1 MAETLRGV
9 RILLRLRLH
18 HTKVRVT
25 QLLYATG
32 TDFGEDTSL
41 MDRWYQLYVVLVL
54 LVILVLT
61 WAYLLDLAEGIGAT
75 LGVPGASTLLGL
87 LWVLPL
93 VVCVTS
99 VVHYL
104 RTPSVPLTHPDIELL
119 SGVLTPAAWVA
130 ASAVPVLLRSVVLGL
145 IGGRLMG
152 AVLQAVVSPVALT
165 LAVAVALVLA
175 VALGWACGLARLVR
189 LVPHPRFDRASIVQS
204 NALYADLQ
212 LMASWAAQA
221 PITYE
226 EQRRRRIL
234 AGRRPIL
241 SLPQT
246 TGARLLVARALL
258 SHLRQCEGL
267 KDLMEWGAFLVPAG
281 AVLVTSSADLGLR
294 LMWMTLGSLSLG
306 RARELTRVFRDDCR
320 VRLVGDAIAC
330 SRTLFRLLLLD
341 SLPAVAFTVLLGLV
355 VVACLSLPFSPIASS
370 ACGAPGILSMLVITL
385 SLVATLLFAGGIDV
399 LSRRSAR
406 ARPDFLLLAFFY
418 LLGVGGLSLVG
429 PLWAACGGC
438 AYAVALAGICVAD
451 ARAAQEP
458 LR

>member
-1 MAETLRGV
+1 MAETLRGA

-93 VVCVTS
+93 VACVTS

-258 SHLRQCEGL
+258 SHLRQREGL

-281 AVLVTSSADLGLR
+281 AVLVASSADLGLR

-385 SLVATLLFAGGIDV
+385 SLVATLLFAGVIDV

>member
-54 LVILVLT
+54 LVTFILT

-93 VVCVTS
+93 VACVTS

-175 VALGWACGLARLVR
+175 VALGWACGLARLMR
-189 LVPHPRFDRASIVQS
+189 LVPHPCFDRASIVQS

-212 LMASWAAQA
+212 SMTSWAAQA

-241 SLPQT
+241 SLPRT

-258 SHLRQCEGL
+258 SHLRQREGL

-281 AVLVTSSADLGLR
+281 AVLVASSADLGLR

-320 VRLVGDAIAC
+320 VRLVGDAIARP
-330 SRTLFRLLLLD
+330 RTLFRLLLLD

-406 ARPDFLLLAFFY
+406 ARPDFLLLVFFY

-438 AYAVALAGICVAD
+438 VYAVALAGICVAD
-451 ARAAQEP
+451 ACAAQEP

>member
-87 LWVLPL
+87 LWVIPL

-119 SGVLTPAAWVA
+119 SGVLTPAAWVV

-175 VALGWACGLARLVR
+175 VALGWACGLARLMR
-189 LVPHPRFDRASIVQS
+189 LVPHPCFDRASIVQS

-226 EQRRRRIL
+226 EQRRCRIL

-258 SHLRQCEGL
+258 SHLRQREGL

-281 AVLVTSSADLGLR
+281 AVLVASSADLGLR

-320 VRLVGDAIAC
+320 VRLVGDAIARP
-330 SRTLFRLLLLD
+330 RTLFRLLLLD
-341 SLPAVAFTVLLGLV
+341 SLPAVALTVLLGLV
-355 VVACLSLPFSPIASS
+355 AVACLSLPFSPIASS
-370 ACGAPGILSMLVITL
+370 ACGAPGILSMLAITL
-385 SLVATLLFAGGIDV
+385 SLVATPLFAGGIDV

-406 ARPDFLLLAFFY
+406 ARPDFLLLVFFY

>member
-1 MAETLRGV
+1 
-9 RILLRLRLH
+9 
-18 HTKVRVT
+18 
-25 QLLYATG
+25 
-32 TDFGEDTSL
+32 

-54 LVILVLT
+54 LVTLVMT

-87 LWVLPL
+87 LWVIPL

-119 SGVLTPAAWVA
+119 SGVLTPAAWVV

-165 LAVAVALVLA
+165 LAVAVALVFA
-175 VALGWACGLARLVR
+175 VALGWACGLARLMR
-189 LVPHPRFDRASIVQS
+189 LVPHPCFDRASIVQS

-212 LMASWAAQA
+212 SMASWAAQA

-234 AGRRPIL
+234 AGRKPIL

-258 SHLRQCEGL
+258 SHLRQREGL

-281 AVLVTSSADLGLR
+281 AVLVASSADLGLR
-294 LMWMTLGSLSLG
+294 LMWMTCCSLSLG

-320 VRLVGDAIAC
+320 VRLVGDAIARP
-330 SRTLFRLLLLD
+330 RTLFRLLLLD
-341 SLPAVAFTVLLGLV
+341 SLPAVALTVLLGLV
-355 VVACLSLPFSPIASS
+355 AVACLSLPFSPIASS
-370 ACGAPGILSMLVITL
+370 ACGAPGILSMLAITL
-385 SLVATLLFAGGIDV
+385 SLVATPLFAGGIDV

-406 ARPDFLLLAFFY
+406 ARPDFLLLVFFC

-429 PLWAACGGC
+429 PLWAVCGGC

>member
-54 LVILVLT
+54 LVTFIMT

-87 LWVLPL
+87 LWVIPL

-119 SGVLTPAAWVA
+119 SGVLTPAAWVV

-175 VALGWACGLARLVR
+175 VALGWACGLARLMR
-189 LVPHPRFDRASIVQS
+189 LVPHPCFDRASIVQS

-212 LMASWAAQA
+212 SMTSWAAQA

-258 SHLRQCEGL
+258 SHLRQREGL

-281 AVLVTSSADLGLR
+281 AVLVASSADLGLR

-320 VRLVGDAIAC
+320 VRLVGDAIARP
-330 SRTLFRLLLLD
+330 RTLFRLLLLD
-341 SLPAVAFTVLLGLV
+341 SLPAVALTVLLGLV

-370 ACGAPGILSMLVITL
+370 ACGAPGILSMLAITL
-385 SLVATLLFAGGIDV
+385 SLVATPLFAGGIDV

-406 ARPDFLLLAFFY
+406 ARPDFLLLVFFY

-438 AYAVALAGICVAD
+438 AYAVVLAGICVTD

>member
-1 MAETLRGV
+1 
-9 RILLRLRLH
+9 
-18 HTKVRVT
+18 
-25 QLLYATG
+25 
-32 TDFGEDTSL
+32 

-54 LVILVLT
+54 LVTFILT

-87 LWVLPL
+87 LWVIPL

-119 SGVLTPAAWVA
+119 SGVLTPAAWVV

-175 VALGWACGLARLVR
+175 VALGWACGLARLMR
-189 LVPHPRFDRASIVQS
+189 LVPHPCFDRASIVQS

-212 LMASWAAQA
+212 SMTSWAAQA

-226 EQRRRRIL
+226 GQRRRRIL

-246 TGARLLVARALL
+246 TGARLL
-258 SHLRQCEGL
+258 
-267 KDLMEWGAFLVPAG
+267 
-281 AVLVTSSADLGLR
+281 
-294 LMWMTLGSLSLG
+294 SLDRKS
-306 RARELTRVFRDDCR
+306 
-320 VRLVGDAIAC
+320 
-330 SRTLFRLLLLD
+330 
-341 SLPAVAFTVLLGLV
+341 V
-355 VVACLSLPFSPIASS
+355 V
-370 ACGAPGILSMLVITL
+370 
-385 SLVATLLFAGGIDV
+385 
-399 LSRRSAR
+399 
-406 ARPDFLLLAFFY
+406 
-418 LLGVGGLSLVG
+418 
-429 PLWAACGGC
+429 
-438 AYAVALAGICVAD
+438 
-451 ARAAQEP
+451 
-458 LR
+458 

>member
-18 HTKVRVT
+18 HAKARVT

-32 TDFGEDTSL
+32 TDFSEDTSL

-54 LVILVLT
+54 LVTFILI

-93 VVCVTS
+93 VACVTS

-212 LMASWAAQA
+212 SMTSWAAQA

-258 SHLRQCEGL
+258 SHLRQREGL
-267 KDLMEWGAFLVPAG
+267 KDLMEWGVFLVPAG
-281 AVLVTSSADLGLR
+281 AVLVASSADLGLR

-341 SLPAVAFTVLLGLV
+341 SLPAVALTVLLGLV
-355 VVACLSLPFSPIASS
+355 AVACLSLPFSPIASS
-370 ACGAPGILSMLVITL
+370 ACGAPGILSMLAITL

-406 ARPDFLLLAFFY
+406 ARPDFLLLVFFY

-451 ARAAQEP
+451 ARAAQES

>member
-54 LVILVLT
+54 LVTFILT

-87 LWVLPL
+87 LWVIPL

-119 SGVLTPAAWVA
+119 SGVLTPAAWVV

-258 SHLRQCEGL
+258 SHLRQREGL

-281 AVLVTSSADLGLR
+281 AVLVASSADLGLR

>member
-1 MAETLRGV
+1 
-9 RILLRLRLH
+9 
-18 HTKVRVT
+18 
-25 QLLYATG
+25 
-32 TDFGEDTSL
+32 

-87 LWVLPL
+87 LWVIPL

-175 VALGWACGLARLVR
+175 VALGWACGLARLMR
-189 LVPHPRFDRASIVQS
+189 LVPHPCFDRASIVQS

-212 LMASWAAQA
+212 SMASWAAQA

-234 AGRRPIL
+234 AGRKPIL
-241 SLPQT
+241 SLPRT

-258 SHLRQCEGL
+258 SHLRQREGL

-281 AVLVTSSADLGLR
+281 AVLVASSADLGLR

-320 VRLVGDAIAC
+320 VRLVGDAIARP
-330 SRTLFRLLLLD
+330 RTLFRLLLLD
-341 SLPAVAFTVLLGLV
+341 SLPAVALTVLLGLV
-355 VVACLSLPFSPIASS
+355 AVACLSLPFPPSPR
-370 ACGAPGILSMLVITL
+370 P
-385 SLVATLLFAGGIDV
+385 LVAPQASCQCWPSRSRSWRPRSLPVASMSSRGGQHG
-399 LSRRSAR
+399 R
-406 ARPDFLLLAFFY
+406 ARTSYFLSSSTCWE
-418 LLGVGGLSLVG
+418 LGVSRSWGRSGRHV
-429 PLWAACGGC
+429 AA
-438 AYAVALAGICVAD
+438 APMPW
-451 ARAAQEP
+451 P
-458 LR
+458 LRGSV

>member
-281 AVLVTSSADLGLR
+281 AVLVASSADLGLR

>member
-258 SHLRQCEGL
+258 SHLRQREGL

-281 AVLVTSSADLGLR
+281 AVLVASSADLGLR

>member
-18 HTKVRVT
+18 HAKARVT

-32 TDFGEDTSL
+32 TDFSEDTSL

-54 LVILVLT
+54 LVTFILT

-87 LWVLPL
+87 LWVIPL

-119 SGVLTPAAWVA
+119 SGVLTPAAWVV

-258 SHLRQCEGL
+258 SHLRQREGL

-281 AVLVTSSADLGLR
+281 AVLVASSADLGLR

-320 VRLVGDAIAC
+320 VRLVGDAIARP
-330 SRTLFRLLLLD
+330 RTLFRLLLLD
-341 SLPAVAFTVLLGLV
+341 SLPAVVLTVLLGLV
-355 VVACLSLPFSPIASS
+355 AVACLSLPFSPIASS
-370 ACGAPGILSMLVITL
+370 ACGAPGILSMLAITL
-385 SLVATLLFAGGIDV
+385 SLVATPLFAGGIDV

-406 ARPDFLLLAFFY
+406 ARPDFLLLVFFY

-438 AYAVALAGICVAD
+438 AYAVVLAEICVAD
-451 ARAAQEP
+451 ARAVQEP

>member
-1 MAETLRGV
+1 
-9 RILLRLRLH
+9 
-18 HTKVRVT
+18 
-25 QLLYATG
+25 
-32 TDFGEDTSL
+32 

-54 LVILVLT
+54 LVTFILT

-87 LWVLPL
+87 LWVIPL

-119 SGVLTPAAWVA
+119 SGVLTPAAWVV

-189 LVPHPRFDRASIVQS
+189 LVPHPCFDRASIVQS

-212 LMASWAAQA
+212 SMTSWAAQA

-234 AGRRPIL
+234 AGRKPIL

-258 SHLRQCEGL
+258 SHLRQREGL

-281 AVLVTSSADLGLR
+281 AVLVASSADLGLR

-320 VRLVGDAIAC
+320 VRLVGDVIARP
-330 SRTLFRLLLLD
+330 RTLFRLLLLD
-341 SLPAVAFTVLLGLV
+341 SLPAVVLTVLLGLV
-355 VVACLSLPFSPIASS
+355 AIACLSLPFFPIASS
-370 ACGAPGILSMLVITL
+370 ACGAPGILSMLAITL
-385 SLVATLLFAGGIDV
+385 SLVATPLFAGGIDV

-406 ARPDFLLLAFFY
+406 ARPDFLLLVFFC

-451 ARAAQEP
+451 SRAAQGP

>member
-119 SGVLTPAAWVA
+119 SGVLTPAAWVV

-258 SHLRQCEGL
+258 SHLRQREGL

-281 AVLVTSSADLGLR
+281 AVLVASSADLGLR

-355 VVACLSLPFSPIASS
+355 AVACLSLPFSPIASS
-370 ACGAPGILSMLVITL
+370 ACGAPGILSMLAITL

-406 ARPDFLLLAFFY
+406 ARPDFLLLVFFY

-451 ARAAQEP
+451 ARAVQEP

>member
-54 LVILVLT
+54 LVTLILT

-119 SGVLTPAAWVA
+119 SGVLTPAAWVV

-175 VALGWACGLARLVR
+175 VALGWACGLARLMR

-258 SHLRQCEGL
+258 SHLRQREGL

-281 AVLVTSSADLGLR
+281 AVLVASSADLGLR

-320 VRLVGDAIAC
+320 VRLVGDAIARP
-330 SRTLFRLLLLD
+330 RTLFRLLLLD
-341 SLPAVAFTVLLGLV
+341 SLPAVVLTVLLGLV
-355 VVACLSLPFSPIASS
+355 AVACLSLPFSPIASS
-370 ACGAPGILSMLVITL
+370 ACGAPGILSMLAITL

-406 ARPDFLLLAFFY
+406 ARPDFLLLVFFY

-438 AYAVALAGICVAD
+438 AYAVALAEICVAD
-451 ARAAQEP
+451 ARAVQEP

>member
-1 MAETLRGV
+1 
-9 RILLRLRLH
+9 
-18 HTKVRVT
+18 
-25 QLLYATG
+25 
-32 TDFGEDTSL
+32 

-54 LVILVLT
+54 LVTLVMT

-87 LWVLPL
+87 LWVIPL

-119 SGVLTPAAWVA
+119 SGVLTPAAWVV

-189 LVPHPRFDRASIVQS
+189 LVPHPCFDRASIVQS

-212 LMASWAAQA
+212 SMTSWAAQA

-234 AGRRPIL
+234 AGRKPIL

-258 SHLRQCEGL
+258 SHLRQREGL

-281 AVLVTSSADLGLR
+281 AVLVASSADLGLR

-320 VRLVGDAIAC
+320 VRLVGDVIARP
-330 SRTLFRLLLLD
+330 RTLFRLLLLD
-341 SLPAVAFTVLLGLV
+341 SLPAVVLTVLLGLV
-355 VVACLSLPFSPIASS
+355 AIACLSLPFFPIASS
-370 ACGAPGILSMLVITL
+370 ACGAPGILSMLAITL
-385 SLVATLLFAGGIDV
+385 SLVATPLFAGGIDV

-406 ARPDFLLLAFFY
+406 ARPDFLLLVFFC

-451 ARAAQEP
+451 SRAAQGP

>member
-18 HTKVRVT
+18 HAKARVT
-25 QLLYATG
+25 QLLYVTG
-32 TDFGEDTSL
+32 TDFSEDTSL

-54 LVILVLT
+54 LVTFILT

-87 LWVLPL
+87 LWVIPL

-119 SGVLTPAAWVA
+119 SGVLTPAAWVV

-175 VALGWACGLARLVR
+175 VALGWACGLARLMR

-258 SHLRQCEGL
+258 SHLRQREGL
-267 KDLMEWGAFLVPAG
+267 KDLMEWGAFFVPAG
-281 AVLVTSSADLGLR
+281 AVLVASSADLGLR

>member
-87 LWVLPL
+87 LWVIPL

-258 SHLRQCEGL
+258 SHLRQREGL

-281 AVLVTSSADLGLR
+281 AVLVASSADLGLR

-341 SLPAVAFTVLLGLV
+341 SLPAVALTVLLGLV
-355 VVACLSLPFSPIASS
+355 TVACLSLPFSPIASS
-370 ACGAPGILSMLVITL
+370 ACGAPGILSTLAITP

-406 ARPDFLLLAFFY
+406 ARPDLLLLVFFY

>member
-25 QLLYATG
+25 QLLYAAG

-54 LVILVLT
+54 LVTFILT

-119 SGVLTPAAWVA
+119 SGVLTPAAWVV

-258 SHLRQCEGL
+258 SHLRQREGL

-281 AVLVTSSADLGLR
+281 AVLVASSADLGLR

-406 ARPDFLLLAFFY
+406 ARPDFLLLVFFY

-438 AYAVALAGICVAD
+438 AYAVALAGICVVD
-451 ARAAQEP
+451 ARAAQDP

>member
-1 MAETLRGV
+1 
-9 RILLRLRLH
+9 
-18 HTKVRVT
+18 
-25 QLLYATG
+25 
-32 TDFGEDTSL
+32 

-54 LVILVLT
+54 LVTLILT

-130 ASAVPVLLRSVVLGL
+130 ASAVRVLLRSVVMGL
-145 IGGRLMG
+145 IGGCLIG

-258 SHLRQCEGL
+258 SHLRQREGL

-281 AVLVTSSADLGLR
+281 AVLVASSADLGLR

-320 VRLVGDAIAC
+320 VRLVGDAIARP
-330 SRTLFRLLLLD
+330 RTLFRLLLLD
-341 SLPAVAFTVLLGLV
+341 SLPAVALTVLLGLV
-355 VVACLSLPFSPIASS
+355 TVACLSLPFSPIASS
-370 ACGAPGILSMLVITL
+370 ACGAPGILSMLAITL

-406 ARPDFLLLAFFY
+406 ARPDLLLLAFFY

-451 ARAAQEP
+451 ARAAQES

>member
-1 MAETLRGV
+1 
-9 RILLRLRLH
+9 
-18 HTKVRVT
+18 
-25 QLLYATG
+25 
-32 TDFGEDTSL
+32 

-54 LVILVLT
+54 LVTLVLT

-87 LWVLPL
+87 LWVIPL

-119 SGVLTPAAWVA
+119 SGVLTPAAWVV

-175 VALGWACGLARLVR
+175 VALGWACGLARLMR
-189 LVPHPRFDRASIVQS
+189 LVPHPCFDRASIVQS

-212 LMASWAAQA
+212 SMASWAAQA

-258 SHLRQCEGL
+258 SHLRQREGL

-281 AVLVTSSADLGLR
+281 AVLVASSADLGLR
-294 LMWMTLGSLSLG
+294 LMWMTCCSLSLG

-320 VRLVGDAIAC
+320 VRLVGDAIARP
-330 SRTLFRLLLLD
+330 RTLFRLLLLD

-355 VVACLSLPFSPIASS
+355 AVACLSLPFSPIASS
-370 ACGAPGILSMLVITL
+370 ACGAPGILSMLAITL
-385 SLVATLLFAGGIDV
+385 SLVATPLFAGGIDV

-406 ARPDFLLLAFFY
+406 ARPDFLLLVFFY

>member
-18 HTKVRVT
+18 HAKARVT

-32 TDFGEDTSL
+32 TDFSEDTSL

-54 LVILVLT
+54 LVTFIMT

-87 LWVLPL
+87 LWVIPL

-119 SGVLTPAAWVA
+119 SGVLTPAAWVV

-175 VALGWACGLARLVR
+175 VALGWVCGLARLMR
-189 LVPHPRFDRASIVQS
+189 LVPHPCFDRASIVQS

-212 LMASWAAQA
+212 SMTSWAAQA

-241 SLPQT
+241 SLPRT

-258 SHLRQCEGL
+258 SHLRQREGL

-281 AVLVTSSADLGLR
+281 AVLVASSADLGLR
-294 LMWMTLGSLSLG
+294 LMWMTCCSLSLG

-320 VRLVGDAIAC
+320 VRLVGDAIARP
-330 SRTLFRLLLLD
+330 RTLFRLLLLD

-355 VVACLSLPFSPIASS
+355 AVACLSLPFSPIASS
-370 ACGAPGILSMLVITL
+370 ACGAPGILSMLAITL

-406 ARPDFLLLAFFY
+406 ARPDFLLLVFFY

-438 AYAVALAGICVAD
+438 AYAVVLAGICVTD

>member
-1 MAETLRGV
+1 
-9 RILLRLRLH
+9 
-18 HTKVRVT
+18 
-25 QLLYATG
+25 
-32 TDFGEDTSL
+32 

-54 LVILVLT
+54 LVTFILT

-87 LWVLPL
+87 LWVIPL

-119 SGVLTPAAWVA
+119 SGVLTPAAWVV

-175 VALGWACGLARLVR
+175 VALGWACGLARLMR

-212 LMASWAAQA
+212 SMASWAAQA

-258 SHLRQCEGL
+258 SHLRQREGL

-281 AVLVTSSADLGLR
+281 AVLVASSADLGLR
-294 LMWMTLGSLSLG
+294 LMWMTCCSLSLG

-320 VRLVGDAIAC
+320 VRLVGDAIARP
-330 SRTLFRLLLLD
+330 RTLFRLLLLD
-341 SLPAVAFTVLLGLV
+341 SLPAVALTVLLGLV
-355 VVACLSLPFSPIASS
+355 AVACLSLPFSPIASS
-370 ACGAPGILSMLVITL
+370 ACGAPGILSMLAITL
-385 SLVATLLFAGGIDV
+385 SLVATPLFAGGIDV

-406 ARPDFLLLAFFY
+406 ARPDFLLLVFFY

-438 AYAVALAGICVAD
+438 AYAVALAGICVTD
-451 ARAAQEP
+451 ARAVQEP

>member
-1 MAETLRGV
+1 
-9 RILLRLRLH
+9 
-18 HTKVRVT
+18 
-25 QLLYATG
+25 
-32 TDFGEDTSL
+32 

-54 LVILVLT
+54 LVTFILI

-87 LWVLPL
+87 LWVIPL

-119 SGVLTPAAWVA
+119 SGVLTPAAWVV

-175 VALGWACGLARLVR
+175 VALGWACGLARLMR
-189 LVPHPRFDRASIVQS
+189 LVPHPCFDRASIVQS

-212 LMASWAAQA
+212 SMTSWAAQA

-258 SHLRQCEGL
+258 SHLRQREGL

-281 AVLVTSSADLGLR
+281 AVLVASSADLGLR
-294 LMWMTLGSLSLG
+294 LMWMTCCSLSLG

-320 VRLVGDAIAC
+320 VRLVGDAIARP
-330 SRTLFRLLLLD
+330 RTLFRLLLLD
-341 SLPAVAFTVLLGLV
+341 SLPAVALTVLLGLV
-355 VVACLSLPFSPIASS
+355 AVACLSLPFSPIASS
-370 ACGAPGILSMLVITL
+370 ACGAPGILSMLAITL
-385 SLVATLLFAGGIDV
+385 SLVATPLFAGGIDV

-406 ARPDFLLLAFFY
+406 ARPDFLLLVFFC

-451 ARAAQEP
+451 SRAAQGP

>member
-119 SGVLTPAAWVA
+119 SGVLTPAAWVV
-130 ASAVPVLLRSVVLGL
+130 ASAVPMLLRSVALGL

-175 VALGWACGLARLVR
+175 VALGWACGLARLMR

-258 SHLRQCEGL
+258 SHLRQREGL

-281 AVLVTSSADLGLR
+281 AVLVASSADLGLR

-320 VRLVGDAIAC
+320 VRLVGDAIAR

-341 SLPAVAFTVLLGLV
+341 SLPAVVLTVLLGLV
-355 VVACLSLPFSPIASS
+355 AVACLSLPFSPIASS
-370 ACGAPGILSMLVITL
+370 ACGAPGILSMLAITL

-406 ARPDFLLLAFFY
+406 ARPDFLLLVFFY

-451 ARAAQEP
+451 ARAVQEP

>member
-18 HTKVRVT
+18 HAKARVT

-32 TDFGEDTSL
+32 TDFSEDTSL

-54 LVILVLT
+54 LVTFIMT

-87 LWVLPL
+87 LWVIPL

-119 SGVLTPAAWVA
+119 SGVLTPAAWVV

-175 VALGWACGLARLVR
+175 VALGWVCGLARLMR
-189 LVPHPRFDRASIVQS
+189 LVPHPCFDRASIVQS

-212 LMASWAAQA
+212 SMTSWAAQA

-241 SLPQT
+241 SLPRT

-258 SHLRQCEGL
+258 SHLRQREGL

-281 AVLVTSSADLGLR
+281 AVLVASSADLGLR
-294 LMWMTLGSLSLG
+294 LMWMTCCSLSLG

-320 VRLVGDAIAC
+320 VRLVGDAIARP
-330 SRTLFRLLLLD
+330 RTLFRLLLLD

-355 VVACLSLPFSPIASS
+355 AVACLSLPFSPIASS
-370 ACGAPGILSMLVITL
+370 ACGAPGILSMLAITL
-385 SLVATLLFAGGIDV
+385 SLVATPLFAGGIDV

-406 ARPDFLLLAFFY
+406 ARPDFLLLVFFY

>member
-1 MAETLRGV
+1 
-9 RILLRLRLH
+9 
-18 HTKVRVT
+18 
-25 QLLYATG
+25 
-32 TDFGEDTSL
+32 

-54 LVILVLT
+54 LVTFILT

-87 LWVLPL
+87 LWVIPL

-119 SGVLTPAAWVA
+119 SGVLTPAAWVV

-175 VALGWACGLARLVR
+175 VALGWACGLARLMR
-189 LVPHPRFDRASIVQS
+189 LVPHPCFDRASIVQS

-258 SHLRQCEGL
+258 SHLRQREGL

-281 AVLVTSSADLGLR
+281 AVLVASSADLGLR

-320 VRLVGDAIAC
+320 VRLVGDAIARP
-330 SRTLFRLLLLD
+330 RTLFRLLLLD
-341 SLPAVAFTVLLGLV
+341 SLPAVALTVLLGLV

-370 ACGAPGILSMLVITL
+370 ACGAPGILSMLAITL
-385 SLVATLLFAGGIDV
+385 SLVATPLFAGGIDV

-406 ARPDFLLLAFFY
+406 ARPDFLLLVFFY

-451 ARAAQEP
+451 ARAVQEP